1 MVSLTGD
8 VAKAFDEM
16 LASAMIWSTLD
27 LAGRYSDGGGS
38 DEDIPYCSCIWVAIM
53 SGVAALHSKL
63 PLNLKLYCCFA

>member
-38 DEDIPYCSCIWVAIM
+38 DEDIPYCSCI
-53 SGVAALHSKL
+53 
-63 PLNLKLYCCFA
+63 